1 MDKALKKDQV
11 LTNDTTAV
19 KVQSLKV
26 KKKKKK
32 SKSLEKQKS
41 IFGWLFILPFLLG
54 FVLIYLPMI
63 ISSLQI
69 SFSSIEYEK
78 VGQVLKWVGIENYSS
93 ALGDSSN
100 FVQTLVECLGGMAFD
115 IPAIIIFSLFMA
127 ILLNQDMKGRAAFRA
142 IFFVPVIVSTGI
154 IEAIDLSNTLAQ
166 LGENVTQLGSEGVEG
181 TVNAGTEIINA
192 IDVERFFGSMK
203 IGAELA
209 TVVSGWANNVY
220 NIVNRSGVQMLIF
233 LAALQSI
240 SPSIYESCRVEGA
253 TSWETFWKITFPM
266 ISPMILVN
274 LVYTVIDSFTTKSN
288 VMMSFISGELTKP
301 NGKPAGTAMAWM
313 YFLIVIVILA
323 ALSGIASL
331 FVFYQRRDK

>member
-1 MDKALKKDQV
+1 MEKVLKKDQV
-11 LTNDTTAV
+11 LTNDETTVEV
-19 KVQSLKV
+19 KSLKA
-26 KKKKKK
+26 KKKKKA
-32 SKSLEKQKS
+32 KSLEKQKS

-78 VGQVLKWVGIENYSS
+78 VGQVLEWVGFENYSS
-93 ALGDSSN
+93 ALGDSSD

-154 IEAIDLSNTLAQ
+154 IESIDLANQLAE
-166 LGENVTQLGSEGVEG
+166 LGQDVTQLGSEGVDG
-181 TVNAGTEIINA
+181 SVSAGVEIINA
-192 IDVERFFGSMK
+192 IDVERFFGNMK
-203 IGAELA
+203 IGSELA
-209 TVVSGWANNVY
+209 SVVSSWANNVY

-288 VMMSFISGELTKP
+288 VMMSFISNQLTQP

-313 YFLIVIVILA
+313 YFLVVIIILA

>member
-11 LTNDTTAV
+11 LTNDTASV

-26 KKKKKK
+26 NKKKKKA
-32 SKSLEKQKS
+32 KSLEKQKS

-69 SFSSIEYEK
+69 SFSAIEYEK
-78 VGQVLKWVGIENYSS
+78 VGQVLEWVGLQNYSD
-93 ALGDSSN
+93 ALGDSSE

-154 IEAIDLSNTLAQ
+154 IEAIDLANQLSV
-166 LGENVTQLGSEGVEG
+166 LGESVTQLGSEGVEG

-209 TVVSGWANNVY
+209 SVVSGWANNVY

-253 TSWETFWKITFPM
+253 TAWETFWKITFPM

-274 LVYTVIDSFTTKSN
+274 LVYTIIDSFTTKSN
-288 VMMSFISGELTKP
+288 VMMSFISGQLTEP

-313 YFLIVIVILA
+313 YFLVVIIIMA

>member
-11 LTNDTTAV
+11 LNDQTTVEV
-19 KVQSLKV
+19 KPLKT
-26 KKKKKK
+26 KKRK

-41 IFGWLFILPFLLG
+41 VFGWLFILPFLLG

-63 ISSLQI
+63 ISSIQI
-69 SFSSIEYEK
+69 SFSSIAYEDI
-78 VGQVLKWVGIENYSS
+78 GQVLTWVGFKNYSY
-93 ALGDSSN
+93 ALFEDAD
-100 FVQTLVECLGGMAFD
+100 FVKTLVECLGGMAFD

-154 IEAIDLSNTLAQ
+154 IESIDLQNIIAEA
-166 LGENVTQLGSEGVEG
+166 GENISQIGQDGVQGATNVGSE
-181 TVNAGTEIINA
+181 IISA

-203 IGAELA
+203 IGSELA
-209 TVVSGWANNVY
+209 GIVSQWANNVY
-220 NIVNRSGVQMLIF
+220 DIVNRSGVQMLIF

-240 SPSIYESCRVEGA
+240 SPSIYESCKVEGA
-253 TSWETFWKITFPM
+253 TGWETFWKITFPM

-274 LVYTVIDSFTTKSN
+274 LVYTIIDSFTTKSN
-288 VMMSFISGELTKP
+288 VMMSFITSASNQP
-301 NGKPAGTAMAWM
+301 NGKPVGTAMSWL
-313 YFLIVIVILA
+313 YFLIVIIILA
-323 ALSGIASL
+323 VCAAFASL